1 MEMSEPFAT
10 TIAAVA
16 PVIWAIGTVEVHQ
29 VLKRVWALR
38 DERDRHLAEARA
50 ALAAAEDEAALAR
63 ARGDLRAAAD
73 TDRRALPSAVL
84 YVAWVALGLT
94 MAACVH
100 RSLAWL
106 TEAGGPGDV
115 SGPAAGTAEFCLGA
129 VMAGLVFITALPV
142 VTATAEAVRS
152 LRRTRVRQRDLAALE
167 SAAVARVENRRRA
180 ATTEA
185 SAGSSAE
192 VAGSVPA
199 QSG

>member
-10 TIAAVA
+10 TVAAVA

-50 ALAAAEDEAALAR
+50 AMAAVEDEAALAR
-63 ARGDLRAAAD
+63 ARGGLRAAAD
-73 TDRRALPSAVL
+73 ADRRALPPAVL
-84 YVAWVALGLT
+84 YVAWVSLALA

-106 TEAGGPGDV
+106 AEAGGPGEV
-115 SGPAAGTAEFCLGA
+115 SGPAGGTAEFCLWA
-129 VMAGLVFITALPV
+129 VMAGLVFVTALPV

-152 LRRTRVRQRDLAALE
+152 LRRTRARQRDLAALE
-167 SAAVARVENRRRA
+167 SAAVARVDDRRRA
-180 ATTEA
+180 ATAEA
-185 SAGSSAE
+185 SAGA
-192 VAGSVPA
+192 VPA
-199 QSG
+199 PPG